1 MLGTVINCLIEG
13 AGNKGLKKN
22 FVPYRDSKI
31 TYILKDSIGGNSKTI
46 MIATISENSNSIFET
61 VSTLKFAERAK
72 KIQNRVQINEETSGD
87 VNKLKQ
93 EINLLRI

>member
-1 MLGTVINCLIEG
+1 LGTVINSLIEG
-13 AGNKGLKKN
+13 IGGSNKKY
-22 FVPYRDSKI
+22 VPYRDSKL

-72 KIQNRVQINEETSGD
+72 KI
-87 VNKLKQ
+87 
-93 EINLLRI
+93 